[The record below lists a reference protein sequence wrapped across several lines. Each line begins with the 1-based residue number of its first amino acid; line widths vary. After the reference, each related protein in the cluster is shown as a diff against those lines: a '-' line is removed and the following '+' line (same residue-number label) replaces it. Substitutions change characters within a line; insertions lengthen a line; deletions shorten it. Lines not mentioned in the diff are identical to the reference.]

1 MQLTE
6 IHWDK
11 NWELGVFYID
21 EQHKRLVSIVNK
33 IAKSQIEDVYAF
45 LSELIQY
52 SSDHFSDEEQLMI
65 SVDYPN
71 ILMHKQEHRLFNRAL
86 LEYSFRLN
94 NGEDKKILHEELAE
108 FVAKWFAYHFLKTDR
123 LLVDFVKE
131 ENSIEKINTRFNK
144 QK

>member
-6 IHWDK
+6 IVWNK

-21 EQHKRLVSIVNK
+21 EQHKRLVGIVNK
-33 IAKSQIEDVYAF
+33 IAKSKIEDVYAF
-45 LSELIQY
+45 LSDLIQY

-65 SVDYPN
+65 SVDFPHTL
-71 ILMHKQEHRLFNRAL
+71 IHKQEHRLFNRAL

-131 ENSIEKINTRFNK
+131 EGSIEKINQRLK
-144 QK
+144 K